1 MKTQILLLRYL
12 ALSSLLICHGC
23 SSSEQKL
30 ATAPSTTET
39 PEVKVQ
45 AIGPEDVLRQFLIS
59 MATGD
64 QKTLVALTVPTAD
77 ISVLLPAQPLPS
89 AQQESVTGQLKT
101 ATITHLKAGDVF
113 TLPDGRKVQMNDS
126 MVNDSR
132 QQLTMP
138 GSPFPFILVRTDGSW
153 RVDASPLISMRKTTM
168 RK

>member
-1 MKTQILLLRYL
+1 MKTQLLFCGYL
-12 ALSSLLICHGC
+12 AISSLLLFQGC
-23 SSSEQKL
+23 SSTEQSQPTFP
-30 ATAPSTTET
+30 ATTEV
-39 PEVKVQ
+39 PQVKVQ
-45 AIGPEDVLRQFLIS
+45 ANNPEDALRQFLIS

-64 QKTLVALTVPTAD
+64 QTTLVAVTVPTAD
-77 ISVLLPAQPLPS
+77 ISILLPAQPLS
-89 AQQESVTGQLKT
+89 AAEQEPVIGQLRT
-101 ATITHLKAGDVF
+101 APITRLKVGDVF

-138 GSPFPFILVRTDGSW
+138 GNPFPFILVRTDGLW